1 MTIKSIKLYDIYPEN
16 NGYNKSDNYQPSL
29 NSNLSSEPN
38 TKTVKIKDN
47 IVDDR
52 RFKKEE
58 LYEIAKSIKKEFLKR
73 GFSGANRINLSS
85 MNKQK
90 LFDFVIE
97 VSKNK
102 AIDQSLLDKLKYEYI
117 I

>member
-1 MTIKSIKLYDIYPEN
+1 MPLKSIKLFDIYPPDKPLNSHRTSE
-16 NGYNKSDNYQPSL
+16 KPQPS
-29 NSNLSSEPN
+29 EQEN
-38 TKTVKIKDN
+38 TKTVTIKEN

-102 AIDQSLLDKLKYEYI
+102 AIDQSLLDKLKYEHI